1 MGLIQAAI
9 GSLGGA
15 LADQWKDFYTIP
27 TGISP
32 TAAIVRAEK
41 QGTDSG
47 RGSNTSGSQAVITN
61 GSKFVVPEGYG
72 LILIQ
77 DGAFTGFVSEPGAY
91 IWDSESPDSK
101 SVFAGSGVVESL
113 VKASWER
120 FKFGGRPQSEQ
131 LAVYVSL
138 QELGNNRFGTISN
151 VYWDD
156 SYLNS
161 QVGAQ
166 VKGTYSLKIVDPIS
180 FVKNFVPNNYLQNGA
195 TFDFTDL
202 DNSAA
207 QQLFNEVVGSLAGAF
222 SRYANA
228 GDKQNRISKIQ
239 QDSLGFGASLF
250 EVLDSNYK
258 WESQRG
264 LKIVSTAIVSI
275 DYDEASKA
283 ILELAQRADA
293 LSGSRG
299 NSNLQASVA
308 AGIEAAGSTEGA
320 SGILGI
326 GLASGSLGL
335 GNLQQPQATPDATK
349 ASSESVTAKL
359 QELKMLL
366 DTGLIT
372 QADFDAAKAKHLGI

>member
-1 MGLIQAAI
+1 MGLIQAAL
-9 GSLGGA
+9 GALGGT

-27 TGISP
+27 AGVSP
-32 TAAIVRAEK
+32 TAALVRAEK
-41 QGTDSG
+41 QGQDTG
-47 RGSNTSGSQAVITN
+47 RGSNTSGSQSVVTN

-72 LILIQ
+72 LLLLQ

-138 QELGNNRFGTISN
+138 QELGNNKFGTISN

-180 FVKNFVPNNYLQNGA
+180 FVKNFVPNIYLQNGA

-207 QQLFNEVVGSLAGAF
+207 QQLFNEVIGSLAGAF

-228 GDKQNRISKIQ
+228 EDKNNRISKIQ
-239 QDSLGFGASLF
+239 QDSLGFAASLF
-250 EVLDSNYK
+250 EVLDANYK

-283 ILELAQRADA
+283 VLELAQRADA
-293 LSGSRG
+293 LSGARG

-308 AGIEAAGSTEGA
+308 AGIEAAGSVEGA

-335 GNLQQPQATPDATK
+335 GNLQQQSSATTEVPKD
-349 ASSESVTAKL
+349 SITAKL
-359 QELKMLL
+359 QELKGLL
-366 DTGLIT
+366 DGGLIT